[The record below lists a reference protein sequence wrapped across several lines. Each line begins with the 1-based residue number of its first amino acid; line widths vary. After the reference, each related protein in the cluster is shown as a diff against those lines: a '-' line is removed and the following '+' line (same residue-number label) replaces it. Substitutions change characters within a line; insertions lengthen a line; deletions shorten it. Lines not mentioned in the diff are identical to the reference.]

1 MKEGSRQ
8 DTLDQIVDEIMS
20 ELPLKERASIANM
33 NKTDVDILQ
42 RVFDLYI
49 RSKIDSESKDEEY
62 TFIMK
67 ALWERL
73 RATHR
78 LRVVK

>member
-1 MKEGSRQ
+1 MKKRSRQ
-8 DTLDQIVDEIMS
+8 DTLDQIVDDIIS
-20 ELPLKERASIANM
+20 ELPLKERASIADM
-33 NKTDVDILQ
+33 DEVDVDILQ

-62 TFIMK
+62 TVIMK
-67 ALWERL
+67 ALWGKL
-73 RATHR
+73 RETHA